1 LERIDCLAFGP
12 HPDDVELF
20 CGGLLL
26 KLRKQGYKTAV
37 VDLTKGELSTNGDIV
52 TRQKEANKA
61 TQILGLHTRVNLAL
75 PETDLESDSSYRF
88 EIIKIIRQ
96 FLPKI
101 CLVPYWKDRHPGHE
115 SASRLIKSA
124 IFDSGLIK
132 IDTGQEI
139 YRPETILYYMLHH
152 SFIPSFIVDIS
163 EEMRDKLTAIK
174 SYSSQFLDT
183 SNSQDQTFINR
194 PAFIESIETRAA
206 FLGQQIGAKYGEG
219 YHYEGVFKINNI
231 IQFFS

>member
-1 LERIDCLAFGP
+1 MEKIDCLAFGP

-52 TRQKEANKA
+52 TRQEEANKA
-61 TQILGLHTRVNLAL
+61 TQILGLQTRINLAL
-75 PETDLESDSSYRF
+75 PEGDLESDSSYRL
-88 EIIKIIRQ
+88 EIIKIIRKL
-96 FLPKI
+96 LPKI

-115 SASRLIKSA
+115 FASRLIKSA
-124 IFDSGLIK
+124 IFDSGLKK
-132 IDTGQEI
+132 IDTGQGS
-139 YRPETILYYMLHH
+139 YRPQTILYYMLHH
-152 SFIPSFIVDIS
+152 TFIPSFIVDIS
-163 EEMRDKLTAIK
+163 EEMRDKLAAIE

-194 PAFIESIETRAA
+194 PEFLESIEIRAA
-206 FLGQQIGAKYGEG
+206 YFGQQIGVKYGEG
-219 YHYEGVFKINNI
+219 YHHEGPLKINNI